1 MATSAPKY
9 RAPALDKGL
18 DILEFLAPTTTPM
31 SINAIAEGVG
41 RSRSEIFRMLQ
52 VLEERG
58 YIARTEGDLGYTLT
72 NRLFRMGMEQPPVKS
87 AVETALP
94 TMHRLAE
101 AIEQPCHLVV
111 ASREQI
117 VVIARVDPP
126 SEISIVVRVGHR
138 RPLAHSTSGQ
148 VLFAYQGDEIRERWL
163 TFLAEDDREFD
174 RKKFLKLANQIR
186 ARGYASAPSQVVDGV
201 IDYSAAVLQHGHAIC
216 ALTVPFIARRASKMT
231 ADNAVQQ
238 LCRAAAEI
246 SNSLQ
251 YGISRKA

>member
-1 MATSAPKY
+1 MDTAVPKY

-18 DILEFLAPTTTPM
+18 DILELLAPATKPM
-31 SINAIAEGVG
+31 SINAIADGVG

-58 YIARTEGDLGYTLT
+58 YIARSEGDLGYTLT
-72 NRLFRMGMEQPPVKS
+72 NRLFRLGMEQPPVKS

-111 ASREQI
+111 PSREQI

-126 SEISIVVRVGHR
+126 TEISMVVRVGHR

-148 VLFAYQGDEIRERWL
+148 VLFAFQGDEIRERWL
-163 TFLAEDDREFD
+163 GYIAEGEKNFD
-174 RKKFLKLANQIR
+174 RRKFLKLANQIR

-201 IDYSAAVLQHGHAIC
+201 VDYSAAVLQHDHAIC
-216 ALTVPFIARRASKMT
+216 ALTIPFIARRASKLT
-231 ADNAVQQ
+231 AESAVQE
-238 LCRAAAEI
+238 LRRAATEI
-246 SNSLQ
+246 SSALQ
-251 YGISRKA
+251 YGISSES